1 MSIQECR
8 ISALLIGL
16 ICLFTLFAS
25 GCSREQLN
33 LWRAE
38 QIKAGMT
45 FHQVYRIMGRPDVG
59 FGLPQKGSKEQS
71 WLYYK
76 TPDNKYLIINFI
88 GDRVADPPISIED
101 RNVLVPWLAM
111 LLHILTSP
119 CKADCASRSKFPI
132 QNGFL
137 FGPIHGA
144 VNTKYQKAV
153 VDEVALFD
161 YPEDNVRRCS

>member
-8 ISALLIGL
+8 ISVLLIDL

-25 GCSREQLN
+25 GCGREQLN

-59 FGLPQKGSKEQS
+59 FGLPQKSSKEQS

-101 RNVLVPWLAM
+101 RNVLVP
-111 LLHILTSP
+111 
-119 CKADCASRSKFPI
+119 
-132 QNGFL
+132 
-137 FGPIHGA
+137 
-144 VNTKYQKAV
+144 
-153 VDEVALFD
+153 
-161 YPEDNVRRCS
+161 